1 MKPEKISLSS
11 KDRLSLISN
20 MSTMFNAGIPII
32 EIVDSLLEDSKGSR
46 RKILEALRDDLMQG
60 KHLYVSFSRF
70 PKVFDKV
77 TINII
82 KASEEAGTLDV
93 TLKDLRKQIKEEIEF
108 NDKIK
113 SALTYPLIIAVV
125 FFGVLLLILLVVVPK
140 ISTVFSRLR
149 VDLPLPTKIL
159 IFISNALLNYTIPTV
174 LGIIALIFLLVFIL
188 KTKKELIQ
196 EIFFS
201 LPLVKTLVKQIDLT
215 RFSRSM
221 YLLLTSGITITT
233 ALELTQDVVMNRDVS
248 RAIAHARDVVLGGK
262 RMSEGFKEKKN
273 VLPALMIKIVEA
285 GEKTGSLENSMQ
297 DISEYLDY
305 EVSNTL
311 RNLTALL
318 EPLMLVVIGVLVGG
332 MMLAIIAP
340 IYGLIGNVGLR

>member
-70 PKVFDKV
+70 PKVFD
-77 TINII
+77 
-82 KASEEAGTLDV
+82 
-93 TLKDLRKQIKEEIEF
+93 KEEIEF